1 MNNLK
6 IFEKEEF
13 GQIRTILDENNEPW
27 FVAKDIAEILG
38 YKQTANMVKILD
50 DRDYKEINPQNVAN
64 TGFIQNGITL
74 EPNENIKR
82 MLVIN
87 ESALYQAIFGSTL
100 EKAKKFKRWV
110 TSEVL
115 PAIRKHGAYVSES
128 LQDMYKDDPMGMALY
143 LAENLLKLKNDYTQL
158 DLENQGL
165 RFENKIQKQINQ
177 ELQAKTDYTDAILN
191 HNSTVTVT
199 CIAKDYGMS
208 ANQFNALL
216 NKLGIQYKESGQ
228 WFLYSKYQS
237 EGYTQ
242 SKTYYVPNTEVVS
255 ITTKRTQ
262 KGRLFIYNTLKEVG
276 ILPTIERNEMRENLD
291 SEEDIYR

>member
-242 SKTYYVPNTEVVS
+242 SKTYYVPNTDVVNIS
-255 ITTKRTQ
+255 TKWTQ
-262 KGRLFIYNTLKEVG
+262 KGRLFIYNTLKEIG
-276 ILPTIERNEMRENLD
+276 ILPTIERIE
-291 SEEDIYR
+291 SEEKHEDEVFEM

>member
-1 MNNLK
+1 MNELK

-13 GQIRTILDENNEPW
+13 GQIRTILDEDNEPW
-27 FVAKDIAEILG
+27 FVGKDISEILG

-50 DRDYKEINPQNVAN
+50 DRDYKEINPQNVVN

-100 EKAKKFKRWV
+100 EKAKEFKRWV

-115 PAIRKHGAYVSES
+115 PAIRRQGAYVSDG

-158 DLENQGL
+158 DWENKGL
-165 RFENKIQKQINQ
+165 RFENKIQRQINM

-191 HNSTVTVT
+191 HSSTVTVT

-208 ANQFNALL
+208 ANKFNALL

-242 SKTYYVPNTEVVS
+242 SMTYLVPNTDVVNIS
-255 ITTKRTQ
+255 TKWTQ
-262 KGRLFIYNTLKEVG
+262 KGRLFLYNTLKEIG
-276 ILPTIERNEMRENLD
+276 ILPTIERNEMEEKFED
-291 SEEDIYR
+291 EEDEM